1 MLFSTPAGKLPAL
14 RASLNPSSPRPLSSD
29 RHFVVVSPHPLHI
42 GVAVPR
48 KTGKRVNPSPTLT
61 PKSAARSAITEEA
74 WLSWDELK
82 SHCKLAWQH
91 PLNHNSWP
99 FLADSQPLQNRKGNL
114 PAKRHPETHFP
125 KGPTVRQWGWRDS
138 NPSRQRRH
146 PAHRE
151 TEQTRDTRLKSS
163 TLWTKESPKNCPN
176 PAWSMPRAPQAAPR
190 KLRPPKLWS
199 PDSHVIPARN
209 C

>member
-125 KGPTVRQWGWRDS
+125 KGPPPLDPQSGNGAGETRTPPGSGDTPHTGK
-138 NPSRQRRH
+138 PSRLATPGSRAAHYGRKNHRKIAPILPGQC
-146 PAHRE
+146 PA
-151 TEQTRDTRLKSS
+151 
-163 TLWTKESPKNCPN
+163 P
-176 PAWSMPRAPQAAPR
+176 PRQPHANFAPQNSG
-190 KLRPPKLWS
+190 LQ
-199 PDSHVIPARN
+199 IPM
-209 C
+209 